1 MENYQNYFY
10 FIAFVLLCVFC
21 AWKLCR
27 MIQNGKFDLNDTE
40 YDPCEIDVT
49 KYPDEEIER

>member
-1 MENYQNYFY
+1 METENYLY

-27 MIQNGKFDLNDTE
+27 MIQNGRFDLNDTY
-40 YDPCEIDVT
+40 YDPCEIDAT
-49 KYPDEEIER
+49 KYEDDEVER